1 MPPKKK
7 QQPAKKAAPKKQ
19 KEGAGRGKDRLNPK
33 EIEREYGFAY
43 KFFKSSPEL
52 WKLLNQSINQGWGV
66 SRFQAELRSTK
77 WFKKHSDIWR
87 QNTALR
93 YSDPTTYQERLG
105 NYRTQVANLAGQ
117 WGADL
122 TKAELTRISTRAFM
136 FGWSEAEIMDHL
148 APQVEPSSGRFK
160 GQLAGMQDQLQATA
174 HANGINLNESSV
186 KTWMRSIVSGSADI
200 KQYQDYIRSLAA
212 QTFKPY
218 ARDIQAGVDVADL
231 AAPYMQSMAETLEI
245 NPASINM
252 FDPTIRKAMAHQ
264 NEKGEAVPLSVTDF
278 EDQLRA
284 DNRWQY
290 TDSAHKQL
298 KGYANQLGK
307 LWGIQS

>member
-1 MPPKKK
+1 
-7 QQPAKKAAPKKQ
+7 
-19 KEGAGRGKDRLNPK
+19 
-33 EIEREYGFAY
+33 
-43 KFFKSSPEL
+43 
-52 WKLLNQSINQGWGV
+52 
-66 SRFQAELRSTK
+66 
-77 WFKKHSDIWR
+77 
-87 QNTALR
+87 
-93 YSDPTTYQERLG
+93 
-105 NYRTQVANLAGQ
+105 
-117 WGADL
+117 
-122 TKAELTRISTRAFM
+122 
-136 FGWSEAEIMDHL
+136 
-148 APQVEPSSGRFK
+148 
-160 GQLAGMQDQLQATA
+160 
-174 HANGINLNESSV
+174 
-186 KTWMRSIVSGSADI
+186 MRSIVNGSADI
-200 KQYQDYIRSLAA
+200 KQYQDYVRSLAA
-212 QTFKPY
+212 QTFKAY
-218 ARDIQAGVDVADL
+218 SRDITAGVDVADL